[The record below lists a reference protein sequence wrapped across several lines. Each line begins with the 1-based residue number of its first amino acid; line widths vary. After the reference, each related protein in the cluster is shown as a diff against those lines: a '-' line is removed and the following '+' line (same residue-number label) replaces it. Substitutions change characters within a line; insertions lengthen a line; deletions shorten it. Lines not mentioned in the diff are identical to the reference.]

1 MRNQVHLLN
10 APQVLHPRN
19 EGRRAR
25 ELISG
30 SLDEREG
37 PLASRQG
44 LPRARS
50 GH

>member
-1 MRNQVHLLN
+1 MLPMFSIP
-10 APQVLHPRN
+10 ATK
-19 EGRRAR
+19 GGRAR

-37 PLASRQG
+37 PVACRQG